1 MQEIKE
7 ISNLLE
13 QLFPICRSITGNGV
27 RQTLSILKEKTD
39 FEILE
44 IPTGIKCYDWT
55 IPKEWN
61 VIDAYVK
68 DSNGN
73 KIIDFQKNNLHLKS
87 YSVPINKVISFK
99 ELNLHLETLP
109 DMPDAIPYRTTYY
122 KEDWGFCISYN
133 QYINLNKNSN
143 YEVVINT
150 SLKKW
155 LPNIW

>member
-1 MQEIKE
+1 MS
-7 ISNLLE
+7 SNLENILIKIPE
-13 QLFPICRSITGNGV
+13 IGKNMHGLMVELFPICRSITGNGV
-27 RQTLSILKEKTD
+27 RESLKILKKH
-39 FEILE
+39 
-44 IPTGIKCYDWT
+44 IPLNISEVPSGTNVFDWT

-122 KEDWGFCISYN
+122 KED
-133 QYINLNKNSN
+133 
-143 YEVVINT
+143 
-150 SLKKW
+150 
-155 LPNIW
+155 